1 MALILRTLSGSERRW
16 TGLEP
21 AERPFGE
28 AAWFYAEYRYRL
40 TEAFARLLANH
51 LEWSR
56 SDRVLDLGAGP
67 AHISVRLAPFVAEVA
82 VMDPEEAMI
91 AEGRQRAAASGV
103 DNLSFIVG
111 GSDDLAALSPDL
123 GKFAAVIIAQ
133 AFHWMADQDA
143 VLRAL
148 DDLLD
153 REKGAVA
160 LVGYVKEPDYNLIW
174 LNRAPWN
181 AVEAI
186 LLHHLTGVP
195 EGPSPARR
203 HDPFPEILA
212 RSAFS
217 RIELLTYEYDAVVHP
232 SIDAA
237 IGFQYS
243 LGNLLTRLGERRTAF
258 EADVRATLADADTA
272 PVTARLV
279 DSALIGRRP

>member
-1 MALILRTLSGSERRW
+1 
-16 TGLEP
+16 
-21 AERPFGE
+21 
-28 AAWFYAEYRYRL
+28 
-40 TEAFARLLANH
+40 
-51 LEWSR
+51 
-56 SDRVLDLGAGP
+56 
-67 AHISVRLAPFVAEVA
+67 
-82 VMDPEEAMI
+82 MDPEETMI

-123 GKFAAVIIAQ
+123 GKFAAVTIAQ
-133 AFHWMADQDA
+133 AFHWIADHDA

-153 REKGAVA
+153 RENGAVA

-186 LLHHLTGVP
+186 LRHHLTGVP
-195 EGPSPARR
+195 EGPSPAGR

-217 RIELLTYEYDAVVHP
+217 RIELLTRIRRCGSSLDRCRDRFPVLPRQSPHP
-232 SIDAA
+232 PRRAA
-237 IGFQYS
+237 HGVRGGRPSHTRRRRHRTGHRPVSRQRPHRPQALNS
-243 LGNLLTRLGERRTAF
+243 LSLRGTCAHACPVEAASRQTAS
-258 EADVRATLADADTA
+258 EARWISPASVGWNPQA
-272 PVTARLV
+272 
-279 DSALIGRRP
+279 SK